1 MMLEAALDTDWS
13 AGIVLEAGLDADWPE
28 DVAFQA
34 SLDADWSG
42 KFEAKSDTG
51 WPSDLEGVLVSE
63 LVMLAT
69 SAASGVLAP
78 GVLTSE
84 VLASKGSC

>member
-13 AGIVLEAGLDADWPE
+13 AGMVFEAALDTDWSAGIVWEAGLDADWPK
-28 DVAFQA
+28 DVAFKA
-34 SLDADWSG
+34 SLDTDWSG

-51 WPSDLEGVLVSE
+51 RLSDMEKVLVSE

-69 SAASGVLAP
+69 SAAS
-78 GVLTSE
+78 
-84 VLASKGSC
+84 